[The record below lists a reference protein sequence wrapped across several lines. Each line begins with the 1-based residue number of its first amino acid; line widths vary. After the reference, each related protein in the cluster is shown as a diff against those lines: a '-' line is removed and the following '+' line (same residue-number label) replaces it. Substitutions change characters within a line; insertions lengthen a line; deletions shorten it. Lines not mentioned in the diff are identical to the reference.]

1 MRKSV
6 LLSVLLPGL
15 STISFAQAPVMVPP
29 DQTPPPAAVPVD
41 QPNPSRLSQTATG
54 TAQYNGIVLPAVW
67 PPMKSPTQVYT
78 VPFYIAAP
86 PAVIPID
93 VGRQL
98 FVDDFL
104 IGATNLV
111 RVAHHA
117 QMYAGNPVLR
127 PGGSDSKNYAF
138 PFSDGAWFDP
148 ADKTFKAWYY
158 GGYGNM
164 ISYATSQDGITWTK
178 PAVGIPGLPGNM
190 VLQIGGQ
197 RDSSTT
203 WMDLNDVPAKKF
215 KAFPVDVPSLTIGYY
230 TSPDGEHW
238 VKQPN
243 VIKTF
248 SDRDTVFYNPFR
260 KVWVNSTRAKIT
272 LPATPSR
279 AAYLARARFYSESAD
294 LLNWTPLDITNGYWT
309 GPDNRMPGYYS
320 ASPTPPEL
328 YTLDATPYES
338 VMVGLFSWYYPWSN
352 HLGPDIVEIGS
363 GFSRDGFNWVM
374 PARGGGPNNA
384 LIPASN
390 TLNTWNI
397 GNTQSAGGGFL
408 VVGDNLY
415 FYFSGRASYHGNE
428 TNATPMSTGLATLR
442 RDGFFSLDA
451 GATAGTLVTRV
462 VKFSGSH
469 LFVNVA
475 DKSGTLKAEVLDQT
489 GNVIAPFSAANS
501 DVLIVDSTIHEIT
514 WKGQTLSAVAN
525 TPVKLKFYLTNG
537 SLYSFWVTPDANG
550 ASHGYVAAGG
560 PGFTGATDTVGNTAV
575 VLPPPPPPR
584 FPSAGRKSA
593 LNSTATNP
601 Q

>member
-6 LLSVLLPGL
+6 LLWALLPGL
-15 STISFAQAPVMVPP
+15 SAISFAPVMVPP
-29 DQTPPPAAVPVD
+29 NQTPPPAAVPVD
-41 QPNPSRLSQTATG
+41 QPNPSRLSQKATG
-54 TAQYNGIVLPAVW
+54 KQQYNGIVLPAVW
-67 PPMKSPTQVYT
+67 PPKKTPTQVYT

-117 QMYAGNPVLR
+117 QMYTGNPVLK

-138 PFSDGAWFDP
+138 PFSDGVWFDP

-164 ISYATSQDGITWTK
+164 VSYATSVDGITWTK
-178 PAVGIPGLPGNM
+178 PAVGIPGLPVNM

-215 KAFPVDVPSLTIGYY
+215 KAFPVDVRSLTIAYY
-230 TSPDGEHW
+230 TSPDGKHW

-248 SDRDTVFYNPFR
+248 SDRDTVFYNSFR

-272 LPATPSR
+272 LPTTPSR

-294 LLNWTPLDITNGYWT
+294 LLTWTPLDITNGYWT
-309 GPDNRMPGYYS
+309 GPDDRMPGYYS

-338 VMVGLFSWYYPWSN
+338 VMVGLFSWYYPWNN

-363 GFSRDGFNWVM
+363 GFSRDGFNWVR
-374 PARGGGPNNA
+374 PSHGAGPNNA

-390 TLNTWNI
+390 DPATWNT

-408 VVGDNLY
+408 VVGDKLY
-415 FYFSGRASYHGNE
+415 FYFSGRNAYHGSE
-428 TNATPMSTGLATLR
+428 TNSTIMATGLATLR
-442 RDGFFSLDA
+442 RDGFYSLD
-451 GATAGTLVTRV
+451 TASSGTLVTRPIT
-462 VKFSGSH
+462 FSGNH
-469 LFVNVA
+469 LFVNLA

-489 GNVIAPFSAANS
+489 GNVIAPFTAANS
-501 DVLIVDSTIHEIT
+501 DVLTEDSTIHEIT

-525 TPVKLKFYLTNG
+525 TPVKLKFYLANG

-560 PGFTGATDTVGNTAV
+560 PGFTGPTDTVGNTAV
-575 VLPPPPPPR
+575 VVLWHSWHNIER
-584 FPSAGRKSA
+584 IRGRE
-593 LNSTATNP
+593 
-601 Q
+601 